1 MPACILLGLQVIF
14 SSTSDITQERQ
25 NSLCSSSESTS
36 LVDAMNPEGKQEE
49 GGDIPLLKVFD
60 FLEGEE
66 GEQGVSAGFVARVI
80 GQLPLSVTSED
91 L

>member
-1 MPACILLGLQVIF
+1 MIF

-36 LVDAMNPEGKQEE
+36 LVDAMNPDKQEE

-66 GEQGVSAGFVARVI
+66 GEQGVSSF
-80 GQLPLSVTSED
+80 
-91 L
+91 